1 MSGAREIFTESQIS
15 GSTFAGYLSRI
26 YTILDSD
33 YSNVILEMLYRKI
46 TRFAI
51 WTVRKV
57 C

>member
-15 GSTFAGYLSRI
+15 GSTFAGYLSRF